1 MIELE
6 RLQTEQRNPRT
17 KNIDCLPTLDVM
29 RLLNAEDKT
38 VPLAIEKSCRRSRR
52 LPTSSPTISQQADA
66 SFIRAQEPRD
76 VSASSMRSNVR
87 RPIAPIH
94 RAS

>member
-38 VPLAIEKSCRRSRR
+38 VPLAIEKILPQIAEAADLIADHLAAGGRRCS
-52 LPTSSPTISQQADA
+52 LS
-66 SFIRAQEPRD
+66 
-76 VSASSMRSNVR
+76 
-87 RPIAPIH
+87 
-94 RAS
+94 

>member
-38 VPLAIEKSCRRSRR
+38 VPLAIEKILPQIAEAADLIADHLAAGGR
-52 LPTSSPTISQQADA
+52 L
-66 SFIRAQEPRD
+66 FYRD

>member
-38 VPLAIEKSCRRSRR
+38 VPLAIEKI
-52 LPTSSPTISQQADA
+52 LPQIAEAADPSPTISQQAGA